1 MNQAALFY
9 TDDGMVESSDPRW
22 LQWSFDTLVSIF
34 ERVGLRTNVRK
45 TVSMVCRP
53 CQAAGTQLEAAYGR
67 RMTVEGPTYR
77 ELQKGRVQCGDCRK
91 EMAAGLLTAHRVTQH
106 GRAVEELWNWEA
118 LATGG
123 DLQTYRIALS
133 TMGGTR
139 SYPLE
144 SFPGQAGRRIAMRM
158 HFSIGMSGIS

>member
-1 MNQAALFY
+1 MPGGGDPVRGGIWQK
-9 TDDGMVESSDPRW
+9 DDG
-22 LQWSFDTLVSIF
+22 
-34 ERVGLRTNVRK
+34 G
-45 TVSMVCRP
+45 
-53 CQAAGTQLEAAYGR
+53 
-67 RMTVEGPTYR
+67 GPTYR
-77 ELQKGRVQCGDCRK
+77 ECQKGRVLCRDFGK
-91 EMAAGLLTAHRVTQH
+91 EMAAGSLASHRVTQH

-118 LATGG
+118 SATGG
-123 DLQTYRIALS
+123 ELQTYRMALS